1 MKGNKAIWVVLL
13 MVAVAAAGAV
23 TWYVL
28 RDEQP
33 AQEQPEQDEV
43 ETGVT
48 TSDGFSTDAV
58 IFMED
63 EMPEADPMIV
73 GKWQSSDN
81 PQWYKVYY
89 QRDDFANITDKY
101 LFKNYVKEK
110 LGPGHTIPIYNVWT
124 DIGDLERDWHSLP
137 EEFVLKA
144 NLQSDGR
151 NIMFV
156 HHKSQTDFRRIRP
169 ELKRWLKVWDTLLNS
184 WEWHFYNS
192 TPRILAEKYMSNI
205 EGQLYDYKIYCFDG
219 EPYCM
224 YVAQEHFVDNN
235 SYPITFYDL
244 DWKKIDICYG
254 SHRNADAAKPKHFAE
269 MVEMA
274 RILSKGFPFIRVDFF
289 DTDETPYVA
298 EMTFTPG
305 GGCVPYSPE
314 SFNRLLGDKLILKS
328 FPH

>member
-1 MKGNKAIWVVLL
+1 MKTGVIRNSFTALCKKMEAYP
-13 MVAVAAAGAV
+13 G
-23 TWYVL
+23 L
-28 RDEQP
+28 RHCILVCLRRTTMTINRW
-33 AQEQPEQDEV
+33 PEQKFIN
-43 ETGVT
+43 GVMDCYKRHMGYSFNLSHPVLFT
-48 TSDGFSTDAV
+48 
-58 IFMED
+58 E
-63 EMPEADPMIV
+63 
-73 GKWQSSDN
+73 KL
-81 PQWYKVYY
+81 QWYKVYY

-244 DWKKIDICYG
+244 DWKKIDVCYG

-289 DTDETPYVA
+289 DTDEKPYVA

-328 FPH
+328 FSH